1 MMQPRAAVWMWHW
14 DTSKSAGGFGLVGVS
29 WGWTLGKGR
38 CDHNL
43 LLLCTNTADALISS
57 FSSSQQ
63 CFEHPHPSG
72 PEVHDSVWTQ
82 VISGTAVWLVGLFAS
97 FQEPAASYAAQC
109 CVPWWGCPAEL
120 HALCA
125 LGAGR
130 GLGQWLVLSPQ
141 LPLDP
146 TVAKRSSF
154 LYKPSLIVLLSILGF
169 ITLDTN

>member
-1 MMQPRAAVWMWHW
+1 MMQPRAAMWMWHW
-14 DTSKSAGGFGLVGVS
+14 DTSKRAGGFGLVGVS

-82 VISGTAVWLVGLFAS
+82 VISGTAVGWFVCSLSRASSLLCCPVLRSLVGLPCRTACPVCS
-97 FQEPAASYAAQC
+97 GSWQGAGAVAGPEPPAATGS
-109 CVPWWGCPAEL
+109 
-120 HALCA
+120 H
-125 LGAGR
+125 
-130 GLGQWLVLSPQ
+130 
-141 LPLDP
+141 
-146 TVAKRSSF
+146 SSKEKQF
-154 LYKPSLIVLLSILGF
+154 SV
-169 ITLDTN
+169 